1 MVDRAQPAPG
11 ADAPASRVA
20 LPASF
25 ALVALLL
32 VILRGLIALVL
43 IDPPAG
49 GWRETEVDRR

>member
-1 MVDRAQPAPG
+1 MVDRAQTGPG
-11 ADAPASRVA
+11 PDAPASRLA
-20 LPASF
+20 LPATF

-43 IDPPAG
+43 IEPPAG